1 MIDVMKK
8 IGMAAAVAMIVA
20 VTPTVS
26 MAEEAAAAEAPAL
39 SASLDL
45 PILSAYVWRGQVLND
60 EAVLQPGFGISKGGF
75 SLAWWS
81 SMNLTDEQ
89 TGDELEFT
97 EHDITVS
104 YSFSCPVTK
113 ADITL
118 GVVNYDFPNLSLA
131 DAEGN
136 ASLVN
141 DTREAFATF
150 GWSCPANPTLAVYY
164 DFKEADGFYGSL
176 SVGHSVPVGDMA
188 SVDVNASIGAS
199 SSDWNEYYYGTQ
211 DDALNDWS
219 VSVAVPVAACDSLTI
234 TPAVQYAALI
244 DSDISDTVEEG
255 GLYYG
260 ETDQWIGSLKASYAF

>member
-8 IGMAAAVAMIVA
+8 FGMAAAVAMIVA
-20 VTPTVS
+20 ATPAVS
-26 MAEEAAAAEAPAL
+26 MAEDAAPADSAPL

-45 PILSAYVWRGQVLND
+45 PVLSAYVWRGQLLNED
-60 EAVLQPGFGISKGGF
+60 AVLQPGFSIEKNGF
-75 SLAWWS
+75 GVAWWG

-89 TGDELEFT
+89 TEDAAEFT

-113 ADITL
+113 ADISL
-118 GVVNYDFPNLSLA
+118 GVVNYDFPNVGIV
-131 DAEGN
+131 DAGGN
-136 ASLVN
+136 ATLVN

-176 SVGHSVPVGDMA
+176 SVGHSQPIGDLA
-188 SVDVNASIGAS
+188 SVDLSASIGVS
-199 SSDWNEYYYGTQ
+199 SSDWNEYYYGT
-211 DDALNDWS
+211 DDEALNDWS
-219 VSVAVPVAACDSLTI
+219 ASVAVPFQACDSLTI
-234 TPAVQYAALI
+234 TPAIQYAALI
-244 DSDISDTVEEG
+244 DSDITDTVEET

-260 ETDQWIGSLKASYAF
+260 ETDQWIASLKASYGF